1 MYFTEHDVF
10 LTELFRLNLCSN
22 EGNIIFCDNDSL
34 IFQYNWLRFDLWQW
48 HLWLLWMI
56 HYVKFHLQIRF
67 LTDEFISPMV
77 IHCHIL
83 QHEDLGMMMV
93 VNIVPQGSL
102 LRIIASTV
110 RAKQAKIRTLFAFL
124 QTRNFVLSS

>member
-1 MYFTEHDVF
+1 
-10 LTELFRLNLCSN
+10 
-22 EGNIIFCDNDSL
+22 
-34 IFQYNWLRFDLWQW
+34 
-48 HLWLLWMI
+48 MI

-77 IHCHIL
+77 MHCHIL

-110 RAKQAKIRTLFAFL
+110 RANQAKLRTLFPFL
-124 QTRNFVLSS
+124 QTRHFVLSS

>member
-22 EGNIIFCDNDSL
+22 EGNIIFCYNDSL